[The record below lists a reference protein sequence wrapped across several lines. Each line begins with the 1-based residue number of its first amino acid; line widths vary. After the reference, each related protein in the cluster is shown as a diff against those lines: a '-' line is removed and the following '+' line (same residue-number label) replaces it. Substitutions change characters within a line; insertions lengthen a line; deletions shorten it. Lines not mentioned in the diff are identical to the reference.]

1 MKTNNSEFHLT
12 WAPKENHHT
21 VETFAQAFR
30 NDLLKEDE
38 SIKHIPLKNFSK
50 QEEDALQNLCKRD
63 DIIITKADKGGASFL
78 LTLMIMYKKLIDN
91 QTTNNST
98 KN

>member
-50 QEEDALQNLCKRD
+50 QEEDTLQNLCKRD